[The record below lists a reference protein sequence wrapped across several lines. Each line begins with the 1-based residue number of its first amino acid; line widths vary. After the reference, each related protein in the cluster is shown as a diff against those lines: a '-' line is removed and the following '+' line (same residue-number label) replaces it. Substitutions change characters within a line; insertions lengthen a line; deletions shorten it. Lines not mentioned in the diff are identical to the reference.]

1 MSRSLLDER
10 KHSLSVSLPNEP
22 VFIEADPVRLEQ
34 VITNLVN
41 NAARYTPPSGHI
53 DVTVTR
59 QNADAVLRVRDD
71 GIGMPDDL
79 VPRVFD
85 LFTQADRSLARPGGG
100 LGIGLTI
107 VRNLVELHGGT
118 VTAASDGPGRGSEFV
133 VRLPL
138 GSVREEAPAAVP
150 AEKPFVIPRLRILV
164 VEDNVDGRAILRT
177 ILEADGHE
185 VYEAGD
191 GPSGVETARA
201 VRPDVA
207 LIDIGLPGF
216 DGYEVAKRLRDE
228 QGNSIRLIAV
238 TGYGQ
243 AEDRRRSCDA
253 GFDVHLVKP
262 VAREQLR
269 GVLVEGRSERRF
281 A

>member
-1 MSRSLLDER
+1 MSS
-10 KHSLSVSLPNEP
+10 S
-22 VFIEADPVRLEQ
+22 A
-34 VITNLVN
+34 
-41 NAARYTPPSGHI
+41 G
-53 DVTVTR
+53 
-59 QNADAVLRVRDD
+59 RV
-71 GIGMPDDL
+71 
-79 VPRVFD
+79 
-85 LFTQADRSLARPGGG
+85 
-100 LGIGLTI
+100 
-107 VRNLVELHGGT
+107 
-118 VTAASDGPGRGSEFV
+118 
-133 VRLPL
+133 
-138 GSVREEAPAAVP
+138 
-150 AEKPFVIPRLRILV
+150 LV